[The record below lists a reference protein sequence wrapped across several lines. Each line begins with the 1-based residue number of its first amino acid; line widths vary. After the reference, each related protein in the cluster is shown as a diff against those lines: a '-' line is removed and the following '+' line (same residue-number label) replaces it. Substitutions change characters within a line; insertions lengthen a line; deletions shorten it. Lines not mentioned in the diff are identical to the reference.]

1 MFGLWNRITG
11 AKFMTDK
18 TFAEEIEDLHKE
30 IYNIFL
36 EVYKSLKID
45 KLLNWIYSKIMRSN
59 NE

>member
-1 MFGLWNRITG
+1 
-11 AKFMTDK
+11 MTDK